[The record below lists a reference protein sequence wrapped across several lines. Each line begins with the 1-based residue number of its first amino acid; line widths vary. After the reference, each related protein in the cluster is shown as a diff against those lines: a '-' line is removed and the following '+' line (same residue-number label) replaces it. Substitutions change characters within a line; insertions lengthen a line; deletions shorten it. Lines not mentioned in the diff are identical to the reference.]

1 VNARS
6 PDANFLN
13 VAGNNCVGA
22 RHRRR
27 RFARVRRELPYG
39 FRRHMYK
46 PKIVH
51 PTASRGKL
59 LKRRPKAARSCVFCV
74 LAAFAIVR

>member
-1 VNARS
+1 M
-6 PDANFLN
+6 
-13 VAGNNCVGA
+13 GA
-22 RHRRR
+22 RRRRR
-27 RFARVRRELPYG
+27 RFARVRREVPYG

-59 LKRRPKAARSCVFCV
+59 LASDG
-74 LAAFAIVR
+74 L

>member
-1 VNARS
+1 
-6 PDANFLN
+6 
-13 VAGNNCVGA
+13 VGA

-27 RFARVRRELPYG
+27 GFARVRGELPYG
-39 FRRHMYK
+39 FRRHVYK
-46 PKIVH
+46 PKIIR

-59 LKRRPKAARSCVFCV
+59 LERGPPAARSCVFCV